1 MDEPTSGLHPIDTEK
16 FLALIE
22 RMVDAGSTIIV
33 VEHNLQLVMDVD
45 WVIDLGSEG
54 GTRGGKLIF
63 TGTPEE
69 MIAHGQSHTAEAL
82 RRFGTR
88 SNYIDA

>member
-1 MDEPTSGLHPIDTEK
+1 MD
-16 FLALIE
+16 A
-22 RMVDAGSTIIV
+22 
-33 VEHNLQLVMDVD
+33 D
-45 WVIDLGSEG
+45 WVIDLGPEG
-54 GTRGGKLIF
+54 GSRGGKLIF